1 MSSGPHPC
9 QVGMHCF
16 SWRYAGQR
24 CYRCGEPPKRQES
37 QAPPVDAPS
46 EEEDTDTLDLSEC
59 EVTERMGAA
68 DYALLCDVDE
78 ETE

>member
-1 MSSGPHPC
+1 MLNPD
-9 QVGMHCF
+9 
-16 SWRYAGQR
+16 
-24 CYRCGEPPKRQES
+24 

-46 EEEDTDTLDLSEC
+46 EEEGDTEEIDLFDC

-78 ETE
+78 EGDCG